1 MRKCTVTFLHCVSCD
16 AGLRPQL
23 WPSFNLLD
31 EGSASWCS
39 TYLWKPPWFPSLW
52 QLIRCVPATALQ
64 ELLTCVMVL
73 SVSMNGCALIQEL
86 VQRKCG
92 GNYRCSL
99 LEEIGQKFRVAGGPM
114 DHWHAKQDLL
124 QQFLSYGASC
134 TEVLN
139 LKWSIQSQLNG
150 SAGVPPLLTI
160 STARCMVNGLLLPE
174 HRLVAVTDWYE
185 GFLGLHPDHRTCVGQ
200 AFGSL
205 LFMPGWTVHE
215 WLL

>member
-1 MRKCTVTFLHCVSCD
+1 
-16 AGLRPQL
+16 
-23 WPSFNLLD
+23 
-31 EGSASWCS
+31 
-39 TYLWKPPWFPSLW
+39 
-52 QLIRCVPATALQ
+52 
-64 ELLTCVMVL
+64 
-73 SVSMNGCALIQEL
+73 
-86 VQRKCG
+86 
-92 GNYRCSL
+92 
-99 LEEIGQKFRVAGGPM
+99 M

-174 HRLVAVTDWYE
+174 RRVVAVTDWYE

-200 AFGSL
+200 AFGSF

>member
-1 MRKCTVTFLHCVSCD
+1 MD
-16 AGLRPQL
+16 
-23 WPSFNLLD
+23 
-31 EGSASWCS
+31 
-39 TYLWKPPWFPSLW
+39 
-52 QLIRCVPATALQ
+52 
-64 ELLTCVMVL
+64 
-73 SVSMNGCALIQEL
+73 GCALIQEL

-134 TEVLN
+134 AEVLN

-174 HRLVAVTDWYE
+174 RRVVAVTDWYE

-200 AFGSL
+200 AFGSF

-215 WLL
+215 WLH